1 MVPDLLWGP
10 RVLQRFP
17 EVIGFAKLNS
27 KLAKL
32 PGAGS
37 DAKGSD
43 SQAHSFHW
51 DGVAMC
57 FKIVH

>member
-1 MVPDLLWGP
+1 M
-10 RVLQRFP
+10 
-17 EVIGFAKLNS
+17 NS
-27 KLAKL
+27 KLARL